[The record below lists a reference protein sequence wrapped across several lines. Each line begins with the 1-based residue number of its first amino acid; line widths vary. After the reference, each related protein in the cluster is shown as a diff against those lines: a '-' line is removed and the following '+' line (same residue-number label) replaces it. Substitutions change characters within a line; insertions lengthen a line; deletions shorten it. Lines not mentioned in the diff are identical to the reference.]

1 MTNFSLFSG
10 PAVETEKKY
19 HAKRK
24 KKKTGSDLINDL
36 ITPRQL
42 LKITMV
48 LNRDFLFLSIFYPAA
63 ISLVSKTTIVFCI
76 PGKRHTKKSG
86 GKIKHYTNKGL
97 YFYLR

>member
-36 ITPRQL
+36 IKPKQL
-42 LKITMV
+42 LKKTIV
-48 LNRDFLFLSIFYPAA
+48 LNRDFLFL
-63 ISLVSKTTIVFCI
+63 
-76 PGKRHTKKSG
+76 
-86 GKIKHYTNKGL
+86 
-97 YFYLR
+97 